1 MINFINMTPH
11 DKYEDI
17 YKIHTSQ
24 LNLSASSSDNPFFV
38 VFSAIPGS
46 GKSEISKRL
55 ESDYGYLRITNKLI
69 RESIAKSGYGDI
81 TVGDYTL
88 WFLEKLTKDYRPNI
102 VFDRNIDQ
110 WYEPSKD
117 WTERNSYGYVVV
129 TIDVSIGIL
138 KKRLFNREGTMKS
151 KAHEMLDFYSQQHE
165 EKSKLILATILLNDD
180 YSLDD
185 AAQLIA
191 DARV

>member
-1 MINFINMTPH
+1 MNMTPH
-11 DKYEDI
+11 DKYKYI

-24 LNLSASSSDNPFFV
+24 LNLLATSSDNPFFV

-69 RESIAKSGYGDI
+69 RESIAKSGYEDI
-81 TVGDYTL
+81 TIGDYTI

-117 WTERNSYGYVVV
+117 WAEKNSYGYVVV
-129 TIDVSIGIL
+129 AIDVSIGIL
-138 KKRLFNREGTMKS
+138 ERRLFNREGTMKS
-151 KAHEMLDFYSQQHE
+151 KAHEMLDFYSQQHK

-185 AAQLIA
+185 AAKLIA
-191 DARV
+191 DAGA